1 MLMLGTILLE
11 MQLFPHAE
19 QAMTL
24 SYLFRSH

>member
-11 MQLFPHAE
+11 MQLFLQAE

-24 SYLFRSH
+24 SYPFRSH